1 MKVAIVGGG
10 KVGRFV
16 ARDLVTQGHTIQM
29 LENDDALIGRHRDS
43 VPAEWVRGDACEVAT
58 LEAAKLEEADVLIAA
73 TGDDKVNLVVS
84 LLAKQEFAVPRVI
97 ARVNH
102 PKNEWLFTDSWG
114 VDRAVSGAHLLVG
127 LVEEAVSVGALVQ
140 LLSLEGGQAQLV
152 EVTLA
157 SGATAVGQLLG
168 ELDFP
173 REASVVA
180 VVRSGHV
187 MVPHGDIVLEG
198 GDEVLVLIV
207 GEVRDELT
215 RLLTT

>member
-1 MKVAIVGGG
+1 
-10 KVGRFV
+10 
-16 ARDLVTQGHTIQM
+16 
-29 LENDDALIGRHRDS
+29 
-43 VPAEWVRGDACEVAT
+43 
-58 LEAAKLEEADVLIAA
+58 
-73 TGDDKVNLVVS
+73 
-84 LLAKQEFAVPRVI
+84 
-97 ARVNH
+97 
-102 PKNEWLFTDSWG
+102 
-114 VDRAVSGAHLLVG
+114 
-127 LVEEAVSVGALVQ
+127 
-140 LLSLEGGQAQLV
+140 
-152 EVTLA
+152 VTLA